1 MINRILVKYL
11 SNFSAESR
19 KLITVFLDASLII
32 LSNEFVLWINPI
44 IHNDNYL
51 NFLNKSLLVLV
62 ALFIYIS
69 TLTCTLYL
77 ILYN

>member
-51 NFLNKSLLVLV
+51 NFLNKCG
-62 ALFIYIS
+62 A
-69 TLTCTLYL
+69 T
-77 ILYN
+77 NKK